1 MFMLK
6 RIQHLFSTVPAIWAM
21 AAMLAGCMDDPIY
34 ESVDIPNA
42 EVEVQGEV
50 IYKPLVSTKVQT
62 RATEAPAGDKYTD
75 IQSLYV
81 FFFDRDS
88 LLVPDY
94 SGAVEFQNADNKPDN
109 SDKRVTFK
117 KKVKAGEY
125 YVYAVVNVPADKLT
139 EVKKIEDLRKVKLTW
154 DNDIKDNLEMFGVFH
169 NDYQEGDAFPNNN
182 SFEEDALITILPT
195 HKTLHSWVR
204 RAVSKVTVDFNGNQL
219 KEGVTVYIKDAVL
232 KNLASGAFLGA
243 DSRIDSDTF
252 QIAEN
257 TDYSITYGTGDDH
270 KSWPNVTK
278 SKTFKAK
285 EIWSEAGIEN
295 FHDDNAKALPCYENM
310 QGTPEGKSKFQDKDG
325 DGKIDKEDYDGVPN
339 GTYLEVKGYYVADVE
354 GYKSQGD
361 IVYRFM
367 LGQDAKNNFDL
378 IRNHHYKITM
388 NFRDYGNDVDWHIEY
403 SDQYFDVTFPEDV
416 NYQGKFFV
424 PSPEFKTIP
433 NGGHTFSDQNEI
445 TVTSFKTNGTE
456 NEWIEP
462 KIEYTYYTYDF
473 RNDNWNPVDGEGG
486 NWLETSEGE
495 LINDKTQKK
504 YTFVASKTDSVTI
517 NINEKLRDHLAVSGS
532 ENSPYNLSNKNGG
545 MNVENTANCYIVG
558 APGWYCFP
566 LVYGN
571 AIADGGTNS
580 AAYTSPN
587 IVNHLNKNI
596 TNPYIKENG
605 VNISKENVSV
615 EIIWKDDKNIVRRKK
630 DGGTLEYDANLF
642 GGKGGIKFEIKSG
655 DIKECN
661 FVVALIDKSAKE
673 DELVKCERDYW
684 PYNSLYEEKGNHFG
698 STKAIWSWHIWVTR
712 FGFEEEE
719 FAKDIPV
726 LNHERK
732 EFDVMPVNLGWCS
745 GGKEFR
751 YYKPRKCDITFTV
764 GDLKIQR
771 TIIQY
776 PHLLLPRGDHP
787 YYQWGRKDPFIGTN
801 KLWTNKQRW
810 STVVNPDGSEFDF
823 LGEDNKSASNP
834 TFLYYNAPTKDFV
847 GNEHRNDSRK
857 NTIDC
862 LAELVKNPDKWHNCK
877 HGTTTTNPGES
888 LNYYTMNVA
897 PSDLWLYNNAKTVY
911 DPCPPGYEVG
921 RGVFTG
927 FTTDG
932 GNQTSPGYWYDVLES
947 NMETYYY
954 GYETGDREKVRPI
967 NGYVIDVYTDTRKL
981 QSITFPITGYR
992 DWDAWAEVVH
1002 YPPTL
1007 NQYNDKLGQN
1017 LEGRGFAWTSE
1028 AEDAK
1033 GSYYLAFCRKDIQ
1046 PDRPQPGWLN
1056 GRGGGDEKMWINP
1069 RLGGPNTDG
1078 YAVRPVS
1085 SESKRKANIQ

>member
-1 MFMLK
+1 MYL
-6 RIQHLFSTVPAIWAM
+6 
-21 AAMLAGCMDDPIY
+21 Y

-50 IYKPLVSTKVQT
+50 IYKPLVPTKVQT

-81 FFFDRDS
+81 FFFDKDS
-88 LLVPDY
+88 LLVNEY
-94 SGAVEFQNADNKPDN
+94 SGVVEFQNADNKPDN

-125 YVYAVVNVPADKLT
+125 YVYAVVNVPADKLAAI
-139 EVKKIEDLRKVKLTW
+139 KKIEDLRKVKLTW

-169 NDYQEGDAFPNNN
+169 NDYQEGDRAPNNN
-182 SFEEDALITILPT
+182 SFEDDALITILPT

-204 RAVSKVTVDFNGNQL
+204 RAVSKVTVDFNGDEL
-219 KEGVTVYIKDAVL
+219 KEGITVYIKDAVL

-270 KSWPNVTK
+270 KNWPNVTK

-354 GYKSQGD
+354 GYRSQGD
-361 IVYRFM
+361 IIYRFM
-367 LGQDAKNNFDL
+367 LGQNAENNFDL

-388 NFRDYGNDVDWHIEY
+388 NFRGYGNDVDWHIEY

-424 PSPEFKTIP
+424 PSAEFRTIP
-433 NGGHTFSDQNEI
+433 NGGHDFSNQNEI
-445 TVTSFKTNGTE
+445 TVTSFKTDGTE
-456 NEWIEP
+456 NEWKEP

-486 NWLETSEGE
+486 NWLETIEGE
-495 LINDKTQKK
+495 LNEDKTQKK

-517 NINEKLRDHLAVSGS
+517 NINKKLRDHPAVSGS
-532 ENSPYNLSNKNGG
+532 ETSPYNLSNKNGG

-571 AIADGGTNS
+571 AITNSGTN
-580 AAYTSPN
+580 AASYASPN

-596 TNPYIKENG
+596 TNPHIKENG
-605 VNISKENVSV
+605 VNISKDNVSV
-615 EIIWKDDKNIVRRKK
+615 EIIWKDDKNIVRKK
-630 DGGTLEYDANLF
+630 EHGGTLEYDETLF
-642 GGKGGIKFEIKSG
+642 NGEGGIKFKIEQS

-661 FVVALIDKSAKE
+661 FVIALIDKSAKD
-673 DELVKCERDYW
+673 DELVGCERDYW
-684 PYNSLYEEKGNHFG
+684 PYKWFGEWKWGKYRG
-698 STKAIWSWHIWVTR
+698 STNAIWSWHIWVTR

-719 FAKDIPV
+719 FARDISV
-726 LNHERK
+726 LNYEKK
-732 EFDVMPVNLGWCS
+732 EFDLMPVNLGWCS
-745 GGKEFR
+745 GNKEFI
-751 YYKPRKCDITFTV
+751 YYRPRKCDITFTV
-764 GDLKIQR
+764 GDLKIKR

-810 STVVNPDGSEFDF
+810 STVVKPDGSEFDF
-823 LGEDNKSASNP
+823 GGEEKESASNP
-834 TFLYYNAPTKDFV
+834 TRLYYDERDGDTPGNALHNDQKRNTKD
-847 GNEHRNDSRK
+847 
-857 NTIDC
+857 C
-862 LAELVKNPDKWHNCK
+862 LDALIKNPDKWHNCP
-877 HGTTTTNPGES
+877 HEAYSEYSPIT
-888 LNYYTMNVA
+888 YYSTNVA
-897 PSDLWLYNNAKTVY
+897 PADLWLYNNMKTVY

-992 DWDAWAEVVH
+992 EWDSKAEVIH
-1002 YPPTL
+1002 YPPTVT
-1007 NQYNDKLGQN
+1007 QYKDN

-1028 AEDAK
+1028 AENAE
-1033 GSYYLAFCRKDIQ
+1033 GSYYLAFCRKNIIKEKGD
-1046 PDRPQPGWLN
+1046 WLT
-1056 GRGGGDEKMWINP
+1056 GRGGGDGNMWINP

-1078 YAVRPVS
+1078 YAVRPVT
-1085 SESKRKANIQ
+1085 SESMRKASIQ